1 MTDVPPPAPF
11 DPERYRSAAAHY
23 ERGRVPYASALIRRV
38 AEVTGLGP
46 EHRVLDLGCGPG
58 PLARNFAPLVREVT
72 AIDPSAEM
80 LAEARVLAGR
90 RQTSASSPAAP
101 MTSTRHW
108 AISTWPSWAALFIGW
123 IVWIRLSGSTG

>member
-1 MTDVPPPAPF
+1 MTHAPF

-38 AEVTGLGP
+38 TEVTGLGS
-46 EHRVLDLGCGPG
+46 HYRVLDLGCGPG
-58 PLARNFAPLVREVT
+58 PLARNFAPLVREVM

-80 LAEARVLAGR
+80 LSEARDLAGR

-101 MTSTRHW
+101 TTATRHW
-108 AISTWPSWAALFIGW
+108 AISTWSSWVVRFIGW
-123 IVWIRLSGSTG
+123 IVWIR

>member
-1 MTDVPPPAPF
+1 MTHAPF

-38 AEVTGLGP
+38 ADITGLGSQ
-46 EHRVLDLGCGPG
+46 HRVLDLGCGPG

-80 LAEARVLAGR
+80 LTEAQKKRG
-90 RQTSASSPAAP
+90 
-101 MTSTRHW
+101 
-108 AISTWPSWAALFIGW
+108 
-123 IVWIRLSGSTG
+123 